1 MTEIKASEIKQNIQD
16 NREAEQYVRV
26 TKKYSDQASML
37 RVLNQVL
44 RDEKAEKTKLA
55 AENSELKHKLGRNVA
70 FQDCVEMITE
80 ILEKVID
87 LIGNAGALIPG
98 SRPLWKRNAH
108 KIKIFTWCLVSKS
121 MHRAPAVPGV

>member
-1 MTEIKASEIKQNIQD
+1 MTENKASEIKQNIQD

-37 RVLNQVL
+37 
-44 RDEKAEKTKLA
+44 DEKAEKTKLA
-55 AENSELKHKLGRNVA
+55 AENSELKHKLVRNVA
-70 FQDCVEMITE
+70 FPDCVEMITE

-87 LIGNAGALIPG
+87 LIGNAGALIQG

>member
-1 MTEIKASEIKQNIQD
+1 MTENKASEIKQNIQD

-37 RVLNQVL
+37 
-44 RDEKAEKTKLA
+44 DEKAEKTKLA

-87 LIGNAGALIPG
+87 VDRKCRCID
-98 SRPLWKRNAH
+98 SRLKAIVEKERSQD
-108 KIKIFTWCLVSKS
+108 KIFHL
-121 MHRAPAVPGV
+121 VPGV

>member
-1 MTEIKASEIKQNIQD
+1 MTENKASEIKQNIQD

-37 RVLNQVL
+37 
-44 RDEKAEKTKLA
+44 DEKAEKTKLA

-87 LIGNAGALIPG
+87 LIGNAGALIQG